1 MRAVVFRDG
10 RPQLVE
16 RPEPVPAPGEAV
28 VRVRLAGICG
38 TDLELAR
45 GYMDFQGVPGHEF
58 AGVVEEAPEPG
69 WAGRRVVG
77 EINVACGECLSCEA
91 GRTRHCQR
99 RSVLGILRRDGA
111 FAERLVLPVANLHE
125 VPEGVSDD
133 AAVFVEPL
141 AAAYEILEQVPGVG
155 RLRSAVL
162 GDGRLGQLCAQVL
175 RRAGSEPVV
184 FGRHP
189 EKLQRLDR
197 LGFSTFLVSDLPAE
211 RDFDLVVEAT
221 GSPDGMAAALDLV
234 RPRGTVVVKS
244 TMRNRPPV
252 DLSKLVVDE
261 VTIIGSRCGPFP
273 AALRHLAEE
282 PGALEGMV
290 SARYPLEEVALAFAR
305 SQEPGVLKV
314 LLEP

>member
-10 RPQLVE
+10 GPQLVE
-16 RPEPVPAPGEAV
+16 RPDPVPAPGEAV

-45 GYMDFQGVPGHEF
+45 GYMAFHGVPGHEF
-58 AGVVEEAPEPG
+58 VGVVEEAPRPG
-69 WAGRRVVG
+69 WVGRRVVG
-77 EINVACGECLSCEA
+77 EINVACGECLACEA
-91 GRTRHCQR
+91 GRSRHCPR

-111 FAERLVLPVANLHE
+111 FAERLVLPLANLHE
-125 VPEGVSDD
+125 VPEGIPDT
-133 AAVFVEPL
+133 AAVLVEPL

-175 RRAGSEPVV
+175 RRAGSEPVI
-184 FGRHP
+184 FGRHR
-189 EKLQRLDR
+189 EKLRRLER
-197 LGFSTFLVSDLPAE
+197 LGFSTFLASDPPAD

-221 GSPDGMAAALDLV
+221 GSPDGVAAALDLV
-234 RPRGTVVVKS
+234 RPRGTLAIKS
-244 TMRNRPPV
+244 TTRSRPPV
-252 DLSKLVVDE
+252 DVSKLVVDE
-261 VTIIGSRCGPFP
+261 ITVIGSRCGPFP

-282 PGALEGMV
+282 PDALEGMV
-290 SARYPLEEVALAFAR
+290 SARYPLEEAALAFRR
-305 SQEPGVLKV
+305 SEEPDVLKV